1 MADIREIVFDTE
13 TTGFEPSEGHRLI
26 EIGCVELLNHLP
38 TGNHFHVYLN
48 PQRDVPSDAV
58 RIHGLTTEFLQDK
71 PLFTEKVGDFLDF
84 IGDATLV
91 IHNAEFD
98 MKFINAELK
107 MAGFPKP
114 LSMTREIVLDTET
127 TGFDPAEGHRLVEI
141 GCVELENHLPTGRV
155 FHTYLNPMRDVP
167 ADATRVH
174 GLTTEF
180 LKNHPLF
187 TEKVSEFLDFIE
199 GAQLVIHNAEF
210 DMKFLNAELKSCG
223 FKPLPMTRAIDTLL
237 IARQKFPGQPAN
249 LDALCRRFKIDNTER
264 KLHGALLDAQL
275 LAEVYLELLGGR
287 QHGLG
292 LAAEAAATS
301 AQLNASI
308 KRQDRPQ
315 RSFPP
320 TEAEI
325 AAHEKFIEKVKDN
338 LWSAAK
344 KAEG

>member
-13 TTGFEPSEGHRLI
+13 TTGFEPSEGHRLV
-26 EIGCVELLNHLP
+26 ELGCVELLNHLP
-38 TGNHFHVYLN
+38 TGRHFHVYLN

-107 MAGFPKP
+107 AAGFLKP
-114 LSMTREIVLDTET
+114 I
-127 TGFDPAEGHRLVEI
+127 
-141 GCVELENHLPTGRV
+141 
-155 FHTYLNPMRDVP
+155 
-167 ADATRVH
+167 
-174 GLTTEF
+174 
-180 LKNHPLF
+180 
-187 TEKVSEFLDFIE
+187 
-199 GAQLVIHNAEF
+199 
-210 DMKFLNAELKSCG
+210 
-223 FKPLPMTRAIDTLL
+223 PMTRVVDTLTM
-237 IARQKFPGQPAN
+237 ARKKFPGQPAN

-308 KRQDRPQ
+308 KRQDRPK
-315 RSFPP
+315 RNFPP
-320 TEAEI
+320 SESDI
-325 AAHEKFIEKVKDN
+325 ATHEKFVEKIKDN

>member
-1 MADIREIVFDTE
+1 MREIVFDTE
-13 TTGFEPSEGHRLI
+13 TTGFEPSEGHRLV
-26 EIGCVELLNHLP
+26 ELGCVELLNHLP
-38 TGNHFHVYLN
+38 TGRHFHVYLN

-107 MAGFPKP
+107 AAGFLKP
-114 LSMTREIVLDTET
+114 I
-127 TGFDPAEGHRLVEI
+127 
-141 GCVELENHLPTGRV
+141 
-155 FHTYLNPMRDVP
+155 
-167 ADATRVH
+167 
-174 GLTTEF
+174 
-180 LKNHPLF
+180 
-187 TEKVSEFLDFIE
+187 
-199 GAQLVIHNAEF
+199 
-210 DMKFLNAELKSCG
+210 
-223 FKPLPMTRAIDTLL
+223 PMTRVVDTLTM
-237 IARQKFPGQPAN
+237 ARKKFPGQPAN

-308 KRQDRPQ
+308 KRQDRPK
-315 RSFPP
+315 RNFPP
-320 TEAEI
+320 SESDI
-325 AAHEKFIEKVKDN
+325 ATHEKFVEKIKDN

>member
-13 TTGFEPSEGHRLI
+13 TTGFEPSEGHRLV
-26 EIGCVELLNHLP
+26 ELGCVELMNHLP

-48 PQRDVPSDAV
+48 PQRDVPPDAA

-114 LSMTREIVLDTET
+114 I
-127 TGFDPAEGHRLVEI
+127 
-141 GCVELENHLPTGRV
+141 
-155 FHTYLNPMRDVP
+155 
-167 ADATRVH
+167 
-174 GLTTEF
+174 
-180 LKNHPLF
+180 
-187 TEKVSEFLDFIE
+187 
-199 GAQLVIHNAEF
+199 
-210 DMKFLNAELKSCG
+210 
-223 FKPLPMTRAIDTLL
+223 PMTRVIDTLAM
-237 IARQKFPGQPAN
+237 ARKKYPGQPAS

-264 KLHGALLDAQL
+264 KLHGALLDSQL

-292 LAAEAAATS
+292 LGAQAAATS

-308 KRQDRPQ
+308 KRQERAP

-320 TEAEI
+320 SAEEI
-325 AAHEKFIEKVKDN
+325 ALHQKFIEKVKDN
-338 LWSAAK
+338 LWAPAEEKTAEK
-344 KAEG
+344 K

>member
-1 MADIREIVFDTE
+1 MADIREIVLDTE

-107 MAGFPKP
+107 LAGFPKP
-114 LSMTREIVLDTET
+114 LPMS
-127 TGFDPAEGHRLVEI
+127 
-141 GCVELENHLPTGRV
+141 RV
-155 FHTYLNPMRDVP
+155 
-167 ADATRVH
+167 
-174 GLTTEF
+174 
-180 LKNHPLF
+180 
-187 TEKVSEFLDFIE
+187 
-199 GAQLVIHNAEF
+199 
-210 DMKFLNAELKSCG
+210 
-223 FKPLPMTRAIDTLL
+223 IDTLL

-264 KLHGALLDAQL
+264 KLHGALLDSQL
-275 LAEVYLELLGGR
+275 LAEVYLELMGGR

-308 KRQDRPQ
+308 KRQDRPP

-320 TEAEI
+320 GAEEM
-325 AAHEKFIEKVKDN
+325 ALHDAFLEKIKDN
-338 LWSAAK
+338 LWHPAK

>member
-114 LSMTREIVLDTET
+114 LSMTRV
-127 TGFDPAEGHRLVEI
+127 V
-141 GCVELENHLPTGRV
+141 
-155 FHTYLNPMRDVP
+155 
-167 ADATRVH
+167 
-174 GLTTEF
+174 
-180 LKNHPLF
+180 
-187 TEKVSEFLDFIE
+187 
-199 GAQLVIHNAEF
+199 
-210 DMKFLNAELKSCG
+210 
-223 FKPLPMTRAIDTLL
+223 DTLL
-237 IARQKFPGQPAN
+237 MARKKFPGQPAN

-308 KRQDRPQ
+308 TRQDRPQ

>member
-1 MADIREIVFDTE
+1 MVDIREIVFDTE
-13 TTGFEPSEGHRLI
+13 TTGFEPSEGHRLV
-26 EIGCVELLNHLP
+26 ELGCVELLNHLP
-38 TGNHFHVYLN
+38 TGRHFHVYLN

-107 MAGFPKP
+107 TAGFLKP
-114 LSMTREIVLDTET
+114 I
-127 TGFDPAEGHRLVEI
+127 
-141 GCVELENHLPTGRV
+141 
-155 FHTYLNPMRDVP
+155 
-167 ADATRVH
+167 
-174 GLTTEF
+174 
-180 LKNHPLF
+180 
-187 TEKVSEFLDFIE
+187 
-199 GAQLVIHNAEF
+199 
-210 DMKFLNAELKSCG
+210 
-223 FKPLPMTRAIDTLL
+223 PMTRVVDTLTM
-237 IARQKFPGQPAN
+237 ARKKFPGQPAN

-308 KRQDRPQ
+308 KRQDRPK
-315 RSFPP
+315 RNFPP
-320 TEAEI
+320 SESDI
-325 AAHEKFIEKVKDN
+325 ATHEKFVEKIKDN